1 MPFKNPQDAHQYK
14 LRWTAE
20 RRATWFAGK
29 RCVRCGS
36 TESLQLDHVDPL
48 RKVDHRI
55 WNWAT
60 ERREVELAKCQPLC
74 EECHKDKTRSKE
86 LGSPME
92 PTPCITWDADV
103 TSAGWLS
110 HEQTGSGTNSRRH
123 SVNGQRACFVN
134 RMSWF
139 DPRCRLLGGRL
150 A

>member
-74 EECHKDKTRSKE
+74 EECHKDKTRS
-86 LGSPME
+86 
-92 PTPCITWDADV
+92 
-103 TSAGWLS
+103 
-110 HEQTGSGTNSRRH
+110 EQRARVAHGTNTMYNMGCR
-123 SVNGQRACFVN
+123 C
-134 RMSWF
+134 
-139 DPRCRLLGGRL
+139 DECRLAKSRTNRKRYKLPPS
-150 A
+150 